1 MIRKLADTDETVTA
15 LRHEEGKLH
24 SLMKDRS
31 AKEKELSLALERLAE
46 ITKIRR
52 QSGLEDEATLLR
64 TGRAMD
70 EPTRQQVEK
79 LQHEVQVLDVAIH
92 QQRAEVQKVRGKYSR
107 KLCSLNQT
115 EYVRIEKQIADAVQ
129 ALARANEEEVN
140 FIHALGDAGCSSI
153 PFQTMRINSVGVLS
167 DPQSGA
173 NFHRK
178 EFERNCPEA
187 IEGKRYAT
195 GY

>member
-1 MIRKLADTDETVTA
+1 MIRKLDGTDETVVA
-15 LRHEEGKLH
+15 LKGEELKLH

-31 AKEKELSLALERLAE
+31 GKEKELSLALDRLAE
-46 ITKIRR
+46 ITKVRR
-52 QSGLEDEATLLR
+52 ESGLQAEATLLR

-70 EPTRQQVEK
+70 EPTRQHVEK
-79 LQHEVQVLDVAIH
+79 LEHEVQVLDVAIH

-107 KLCSLNQT
+107 KLCELNRA
-115 EYVRIEKQIADAVQ
+115 EYVRVEKQIAAAVE
-129 ALARANEEEVN
+129 ALARANQEELD
-140 FIHALGDAGCSSI
+140 FTHGLRDAGASV

-187 IEGKRYAT
+187 LEGKRYAS
-195 GY
+195 

>member
-1 MIRKLADTDETVTA
+1 MIKKLADTDETVVA

-24 SLMKDRS
+24 ELMKTRS

-64 TGRAMD
+64 TGKPID

-79 LQHEVQVLDVAIH
+79 LEHEVKVLDVAIH
-92 QQRAEVQKVRGKYSR
+92 QQRAEVEKRRGKYSLE
-107 KLCSLNQT
+107 LCRINRP
-115 EYVRIEKQIADAVQ
+115 EYVRVEKQIAAAVE
-129 ALARANEEEVN
+129 ALARANQEELD
-140 FIHALGDAGCSSI
+140 FIHGLRDAGSSV

-187 IEGKRYAT
+187 VEGKKYAS
-195 GY
+195 